1 MKGERNCFH
10 CLKPGHT
17 IIDCHT
23 VSNVEPD
30 KETTLVCKFKDQHPL
45 MEPRIYCCN

>member
-1 MKGERNCFH
+1 MKGEWNCFH

-23 VSNVEPD
+23 VSNAESY
-30 KETTLVCKFKDQHPL
+30 ENTTLVCKFKDHHPL
-45 MEPRIYCCN
+45 TLPRIYCYN